1 MLDLASVA
9 EAGASTGLG
18 FDYSLRRSRRRKSL
32 EVRISQGQVLV
43 SVPHFVNE
51 AEILRF
57 LISRRPWI
65 LKKVREQSQLL
76 DAKPKRE
83 FCDGAI
89 WPYFDDK
96 LQLRLY
102 FGPKLD
108 VHRRDNELLISL
120 SRRSKASVEAQ
131 VRGALEFWYKE
142 RALEVL
148 AEKSFE
154 LAKRINQDFTEV
166 RVRKTKSRWGHCTS
180 KGVLQYNWLIMLA
193 PEAIADYLVAH
204 EVSHLRHFN
213 HSSDFWS
220 LVASLCPDYQ
230 RRRRWLKSEGFSLWF

>member
-1 MLDLASVA
+1 MA
-9 EAGASTGLG
+9 EVGTSTGLG
-18 FDYSLRRSRRRKSL
+18 FPYSLRRSRRRKSL

-51 AEILRF
+51 PEVLRF
-57 LISRRPWI
+57 LISKRAWI
-65 LKKVREQSQLL
+65 LKKVGEQNHLL
-76 DAKPKRE
+76 DTKPKRE
-83 FCDGAI
+83 FCDGAN
-89 WPYFDDK
+89 WPY
-96 LQLRLY
+96 LNENLTLRLY
-102 FGPKLD
+102 FGSKLD
-108 VHRRDNELLISL
+108 VNRRDNELLISL
-120 SRRSKASVEAQ
+120 SRRSKSSIESQ

-142 RALEVL
+142 QALRVL
-148 AEKSFE
+148 SEKSFA
-154 LAKRINQDFTEV
+154 LAKLINQDFTEV

-213 HSSDFWS
+213 HSPEFWS

-230 RRRRWLKSEGFSLWF
+230 QRRRWLKSEGFSLWF